1 METSI
6 TRQEFNELLKSSEIE
21 VFEADKVLGWLS
33 EVLKSAGNLTLS
45 EISAAKVEYD
55 SLSQLTVVNDDLT
68 KSFYYTRPTQ
78 VEERT
83 FVEATVDGVNK
94 SMTVKMY
101 KDTPL
106 NRFRGIVG
114 IAVNDKQ
121 SLEKSVAEAVG
132 VKKRYADGRVYQ
144 KTESGWKPVAE
155 NKKRPEKTKLNTA
168 GRDQK
173 KTLKERIISAVKRMS
188 DGQIKVFLKNKDIS
202 GLRRSELEKE
212 ARKRGIMN

>member
-1 METSI
+1 MENSI
-6 TRQEFNELLKSSEIE
+6 TRQEFNELLKSSEME

-33 EVLKSAGNLTLS
+33 EVLKSADNLTLS
-45 EISAAKVEYD
+45 EISAAKAEYD

-68 KSFYYTRPTQ
+68 KSFYYIRPTQ
-78 VEERT
+78 VEEHT
-83 FVEATVDGVNK
+83 FIETTVDGVNK

-188 DGQIKVFLKNKDIS
+188 DGQIKVFLENKDIS

>member
-83 FVEATVDGVNK
+83 FVETTVDGVNK

-106 NRFRGIVG
+106 NCFRGIVG

>member
-21 VFEADKVLGWLS
+21 VFEVDKVLGWLS

-83 FVEATVDGVNK
+83 FVETTVDGVNK

>member
-83 FVEATVDGVNK
+83 FVETTVDGVNK
-94 SMTVKMY
+94 SMTMKMY

>member
-83 FVEATVDGVNK
+83 FVETTVDGVNK

-173 KTLKERIISAVKRMS
+173 KTLKERIISAVKRMG

>member
-83 FVEATVDGVNK
+83 FVETTVDGVNK

-114 IAVNDKQ
+114 IAMNDKQ

>member
-45 EISAAKVEYD
+45 EISAAKAEYD

-83 FVEATVDGVNK
+83 FVETTVDGVNK

>member
-55 SLSQLTVVNDDLT
+55 SLSQLMVVNDDLT

-83 FVEATVDGVNK
+83 FVETTVDGVNK

>member
-83 FVEATVDGVNK
+83 FVETTVDGVNK

-155 NKKRPEKTKLNTA
+155 NKKRSEKTKLNTA

>member
-1 METSI
+1 MENSI

-83 FVEATVDGVNK
+83 FVETTVDGVNK

>member
-78 VEERT
+78 IEERT
-83 FVEATVDGVNK
+83 FVETTVDGVNK

>member
-1 METSI
+1 METSS
-6 TRQEFNELLKSSEIE
+6 TRQEFNERLKSSEIE

-83 FVEATVDGVNK
+83 FVETTVDGVNK

>member
-6 TRQEFNELLKSSEIE
+6 TRQEFDELLKSSEIE

-83 FVEATVDGVNK
+83 FVETTVDGVNK

-188 DGQIKVFLKNKDIS
+188 DGQIKAFLKNKDIS

>member
-45 EISAAKVEYD
+45 EISAVKVEYD

-83 FVEATVDGVNK
+83 FVETTVDGVNK

>member
-83 FVEATVDGVNK
+83 FVETTVDGVNK

-188 DGQIKVFLKNKDIS
+188 DGQIKMFLKNKDIS

>member
-83 FVEATVDGVNK
+83 FVETTVDGVNK

>member
-83 FVEATVDGVNK
+83 FVETTVDGVNK

-144 KTESGWKPVAE
+144 KMESGWKPVAE

>member
-68 KSFYYTRPTQ
+68 KSFYYTRPIQ

-83 FVEATVDGVNK
+83 FVETTVDGVNK

>member
-6 TRQEFNELLKSSEIE
+6 TRQEFNELLKSSEME

-83 FVEATVDGVNK
+83 FVETTVDGVNK

>member
-83 FVEATVDGVNK
+83 FVETTVDGVNK

-144 KTESGWKPVAE
+144 KTENGWKPVAE

>member
-83 FVEATVDGVNK
+83 FVETTVDGVNK
-94 SMTVKMY
+94 SMTVKIY

-155 NKKRPEKTKLNTA
+155 NKKRPEKTKMNTA

-173 KTLKERIISAVKRMS
+173 KTLKERIIAAVKRMS

>member
-68 KSFYYTRPTQ
+68 KSFYYTRSTQ

-83 FVEATVDGVNK
+83 FVETTVDGVNK

-155 NKKRPEKTKLNTA
+155 NRKRPEKTKLNTA

>member
-83 FVEATVDGVNK
+83 FVETTVDGVNK

-173 KTLKERIISAVKRMS
+173 KTLKERIIAAVKRMS

>member
-83 FVEATVDGVNK
+83 FVETTVDGVNK

-168 GRDQK
+168 RRDQK

-188 DGQIKVFLKNKDIS
+188 DGQTKVFLKNKDIS

>member
-78 VEERT
+78 VEEHT
-83 FVEATVDGVNK
+83 FIETTVDGVNK

>member
-83 FVEATVDGVNK
+83 FVETTMDGVNK
-94 SMTVKMY
+94 SMVVKMY

>member
-6 TRQEFNELLKSSEIE
+6 TRQEFDELLKSSEME

-33 EVLKSAGNLTLS
+33 EVLKSADNLTLS
-45 EISAAKVEYD
+45 EISAAKAEYD

-83 FVEATVDGVNK
+83 FVETTVDGVNK

-144 KTESGWKPVAE
+144 KRK
-155 NKKRPEKTKLNTA
+155 A
-168 GRDQK
+168 GGS
-173 KTLKERIISAVKRMS
+173 L
-188 DGQIKVFLKNKDIS
+188 
-202 GLRRSELEKE
+202 LRRTRSVL
-212 ARKRGIMN
+212 KRSN

>member
-1 METSI
+1 MKTSI

-83 FVEATVDGVNK
+83 FVETTVDGVNK

>member
-83 FVEATVDGVNK
+83 FVETTVDGVNK

-212 ARKRGIMN
+212 ALKRGIKN

>member
-45 EISAAKVEYD
+45 EISATKVEYD

-83 FVEATVDGVNK
+83 FVETTVDGVNK

>member
-83 FVEATVDGVNK
+83 FVETTMDGVNK

>member
-33 EVLKSAGNLTLS
+33 EILKSAGNLTLS

-83 FVEATVDGVNK
+83 FVETTVDGVNK

>member
-83 FVEATVDGVNK
+83 FVETTVDGVNK

-168 GRDQK
+168 RRDQK

>member
-45 EISAAKVEYD
+45 EISAAKVEYG

-83 FVEATVDGVNK
+83 FVETTVDGVNK

>member
-6 TRQEFNELLKSSEIE
+6 TRQEVNELLKSSEIE

-83 FVEATVDGVNK
+83 FVETTVDGVNK

>member
-83 FVEATVDGVNK
+83 FVETTVDGVNK

-155 NKKRPEKTKLNTA
+155 NKKRPEKTKMNTA

>member
-83 FVEATVDGVNK
+83 FVETTVDGVNK

-132 VKKRYADGRVYQ
+132 AKKRYADGRVYQ

>member
-21 VFEADKVLGWLS
+21 VFEADKVLGWLF

-55 SLSQLTVVNDDLT
+55 SLSQLTVVNDDFT

-83 FVEATVDGVNK
+83 FVETTVDGVNK

>member
-33 EVLKSAGNLTLS
+33 EVLKSAGNLTIS

-83 FVEATVDGVNK
+83 FVETTVDGVNK